1 MSLKKQRM
9 NNDSSSIDDFLSE
22 PEEEISSE
30 EINLYRPHSDN
41 GDTSDSKNND
51 SIENDGDTSD
61 DKSNNNRSTDEED
74 QFSNEAF
81 N

>member
-1 MSLKKQRM
+1 METPQ
-9 NNDSSSIDDFLSE
+9 E
-22 PEEEISSE
+22 Q
-30 EINLYRPHSDN
+30 
-41 GDTSDSKNND
+41 D

-61 DKSNNNRSTDEED
+61 DKSNNNRSADEED